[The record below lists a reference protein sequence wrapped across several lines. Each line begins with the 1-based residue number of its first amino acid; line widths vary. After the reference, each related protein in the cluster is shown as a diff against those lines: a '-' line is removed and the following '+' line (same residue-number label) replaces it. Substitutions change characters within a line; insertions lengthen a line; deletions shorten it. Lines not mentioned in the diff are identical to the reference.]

1 LKKMNVDLVVG
12 ASILC
17 ALFILVAGMVW
28 LKEASLA
35 DKMVNYLVVFP
46 EVGTLQLGDPVYI
59 NGVKKGTVSTI
70 ELRGTEVGTILN
82 IDKKIRMT
90 DSVRVSVVNV
100 GLLGERGIGV
110 TLSAHGNTIP
120 FIAPGSKDTVII
132 RGRFDTGISEA
143 MGMLGTVL
151 SEVETLVVNV
161 AGILDATIGD
171 TAFINRFHSIV
182 GRLDTVCI
190 VANRLLIRNEPVL
203 NAAMS
208 DLKKVSAELKTLI
221 ERNGPGIDSIVV
233 GGDQLMTKGMALVTQ
248 AESLVV
254 DVQGV
259 LHNIESGQGSLG
271 KLYKDEAFYKE
282 LKDVVG
288 SVDTLVSEVRQDALK
303 LRVRLGFGRKKKGEG
318 K

>member
-1 LKKMNVDLVVG
+1 
-12 ASILC
+12 
-17 ALFILVAGMVW
+17 
-28 LKEASLA
+28 
-35 DKMVNYLVVFP
+35 MVNYLVVFP

-59 NGVKKGTVSTI
+59 NGVKKGTVSMI

-90 DSVRVSVVNV
+90 DSVRISVVNV

-110 TLSAHGNTIP
+110 TLSPHGSTIP
-120 FIAPGSKDTVII
+120 FITANSRDTVLI

-182 GRLDTVCI
+182 GRLDTVCV

-203 NAAMS
+203 TAAMS
-208 DLKKVSAELKTLI
+208 DLRKVSAELKQLI
-221 ERNGPGIDSIVV
+221 ARNGPGIDSIVV
-233 GGDQLMTKGMALVTQ
+233 GGDQLMTKGMALVAQ

-259 LHNIESGQGSLG
+259 LRNIEGGQGSLG
-271 KLYKDEAFYKE
+271 KLYTDESFYKE
-282 LKDVVG
+282 LKDVIA
-288 SVDTLVSEVRQDALK
+288 SVDTLVGEVRQDALK
-303 LRVRLGFGRKKKGEG
+303 LRVRLGFGRKKKQ
-318 K
+318 

>member
-110 TLSAHGNTIP
+110 TLSPRGNTIP
-120 FIAPGSKDTVII
+120 FIASGAKDTVVI

-182 GRLDTVCI
+182 GRLDTVCV

-203 NAAMS
+203 SAAMS
-208 DLKKVSAELKTLI
+208 DLKKVSADLKTLI
-221 ERNGPGIDSIVV
+221 ARNGPGIDSIVV

-254 DVQGV
+254 DVQSV
-259 LHNIESGQGSLG
+259 LRNIESGQGSLG
-271 KLYKDEAFYKE
+271 KLYKDESFYTE
-282 LKDVVG
+282 LKDVIG
-288 SVDTLVSEVRQDALK
+288 SVDTLVGEVRQDALK

>member
-1 LKKMNVDLVVG
+1 
-12 ASILC
+12 
-17 ALFILVAGMVW
+17 
-28 LKEASLA
+28 
-35 DKMVNYLVVFP
+35 MVNYLVVFP

-59 NGVKKGTVSTI
+59 NGVKKGTVSMI

-90 DSVRVSVVNV
+90 DSVRISVVNV

-110 TLSAHGNTIP
+110 TLSPHGSTIP
-120 FIAPGSKDTVII
+120 FITANSRDTVLI

-182 GRLDTVCI
+182 GRLDTVCV

-203 NAAMS
+203 GAAMS
-208 DLKKVSAELKTLI
+208 DLRKVSAELKQLI
-221 ERNGPGIDSIVV
+221 ARNGPGIDSIVV
-233 GGDQLMTKGMALVTQ
+233 GGDQLMTKGMALVAQ

-259 LHNIESGQGSLG
+259 LRNIEGGQGSLG
-271 KLYKDEAFYKE
+271 KLYTDESFYKE
-282 LKDVVG
+282 LKDVIA
-288 SVDTLVSEVRQDALK
+288 SVDTLVGEVRQDALK
-303 LRVRLGFGRKKKGEG
+303 LRVRLGFGRKKKQ
-318 K
+318 